1 MKKSL
6 IIMLV
11 AILTLVGSIAFAQE
25 IDLSSLLNFNTST
38 ESTQTSIPVS
48 KDAVI
53 RVQLNGNILDFKDAQ
68 GNVSNPKIINN
79 RTMVPMRKIFETFN
93 ASVDWNEDTKTVV
106 AKVDNKEITLTIG
119 DDKASIKDLNT
130 QVVETTILDQSP
142 VISENRTLVPIRFIA
157 EGLNKEVAWDND
169 QRAVIIIDN
178 EIFLNELKENVPV
191 LQKLFTLNLGDA
203 SLYASASSIQGRL
216 SYIDTENNNYSETIA
231 LVGSSDIKVNGE
243 DEMEAAIN
251 FTINGN
257 DGKIMASLK
266 EQKYDNFDAKI
277 ILKAGKIYIGIK
289 ENDQY
294 KWTDV
299 SESMNS
305 NQLPTVPSTIN
316 KLTSYK
322 ETLDYIKSFVGET
335 NLQTYEKLE
344 GIISMMKFFI
354 NDDTFKVTNDGIKID
369 IDMVDIIRKAGG
381 STSEMP
387 ISALELIMDIT
398 IKDYKIAAEKLEF
411 ILKLDSAQSFENL
424 DLDVNIQ
431 TEYKDLDYT
440 YQIKAPV
447 L

>member
-257 DGKIMASLK
+257 DGKI
-266 EQKYDNFDAKI
+266 
-277 ILKAGKIYIGIK
+277 
-289 ENDQY
+289 
-294 KWTDV
+294 
-299 SESMNS
+299 
-305 NQLPTVPSTIN
+305 
-316 KLTSYK
+316 
-322 ETLDYIKSFVGET
+322 
-335 NLQTYEKLE
+335 
-344 GIISMMKFFI
+344 
-354 NDDTFKVTNDGIKID
+354 
-369 IDMVDIIRKAGG
+369 IRQCA
-381 STSEMP
+381 
-387 ISALELIMDIT
+387 
-398 IKDYKIAAEKLEF
+398 YF
-411 ILKLDSAQSFENL
+411 Q
-424 DLDVNIQ
+424 
-431 TEYKDLDYT
+431 
-440 YQIKAPV
+440 
-447 L
+447 